1 MTDIK
6 ALIPLLALVAGVAI
20 GAAIAKYLLVAPG
33 EVTTHTIE
41 FVLKKSAEGG
51 QPKIYAEPEK
61 LDAQPGD
68 VVLFRNLAEQEVT
81 IDFTAT
87 DSIGSPLAG
96 LSMFTLGP
104 ASDQESFARADV
116 VKENAE
122 EADYKYVVDPNG
134 ALEQSPVIRIG
145 PKKPTTRTSAKE

>member
-1 MTDIK
+1 MTDNK
-6 ALIPLLALVAGVAI
+6 ALISLLALVAGLAI
-20 GAAIAKYLLVAPG
+20 GAAIAKYMLVAPE
-33 EVTTHTIE
+33 EVTTHTVE
-41 FVLKKSAEGG
+41 FVLKKSEADGK
-51 QPKIYAEPEK
+51 PKIYAEPEK

-81 IDFTAT
+81 IDFTAA

-104 ASDQESFARADV
+104 ASDLESFARADV
-116 VKENAE
+116 VRENAD
-122 EADYKYVVDPNG
+122 EADYTYVVDPNG
-134 ALEQSPVIRIG
+134 APEQSPVIRIG